1 MHNSFPSTRT
11 HKNPAFLAMFRAM
24 HPGHHGS
31 AELRFRLR
39 FLKFMSLFMD
49 RFEPSMATPSVTTL
63 QRMRKRSSRQAQTS
77 HLYRRLPA
85 GLDVP
90 PLTRT
95 LALSESKSMG
105 DGAQLSNTFQA
116 PTDPDRVNSPSLLD
130 SLPEFIAL
138 CAAAHIILPSTEVTD
153 MWMRLAAG
161 YMAQAVIEQFLI
173 FGAQGTSVI
182 QQAFS
187 YGFDSDSTA
196 EEGSD
201 EFQIN
206 ALFFGEDKQLE
217 GWNTIR
223 ESHIRAVSVQKKL
236 HCMVELT
243 RYYSSYPRLLFHF
256 RITLK
261 R

>member
-1 MHNSFPSTRT
+1 
-11 HKNPAFLAMFRAM
+11 
-24 HPGHHGS
+24 
-31 AELRFRLR
+31 
-39 FLKFMSLFMD
+39 
-49 RFEPSMATPSVTTL
+49 MATSSVPAL
-63 QRMRKRSSRQAQTS
+63 QRMRKRSARQAQTS
-77 HLYRRLPA
+77 HLYRSLPP
-85 GLDVP
+85 GLDVT

-95 LALSESKSMG
+95 RALSEAKSMG
-105 DGAQLSNTFQA
+105 DGAQLSDTVPA
-116 PTDPDRVNSPSLLD
+116 PINPDRVNSPSLLD

-187 YGFDSDSTA
+187 YGFDGDSTA

-206 ALFFGEDKQLE
+206 ALFFGEDMQLE

-223 ESHIRAVSVQKKL
+223 ESHIRAVSVQRKVY
-236 HCMVELT
+236 CMIELT
-243 RYYSSYPRLLFHF
+243 RYCSSYPRLLFHF